1 MERKHKV
8 LLKYLAR
15 LTFEGTEENLKERIR
30 TIAEFLVQ
38 RYPRNAKAF
47 LTQYERSLKE
57 VFSERCA
64 TVMYTGIFR
73 ERWLRELI
81 TAKKFSERRLEKEEH
96 PELLGGFKIRVG
108 DTVWDCSLK
117 GQLSAFKEIFTS

>member
-15 LTFEGTEENLKERIR
+15 LTFEGAEEDLKERIHA
-30 TIAEFLVQ
+30 IAEFLVQ
-38 RYPRNAKAF
+38 RYPRDAKAF

-57 VFSERCA
+57 VFSERYA
-64 TVMYTGIFR
+64 TVMYAGIFQ
-73 ERWLRELI
+73 ERWLRD
-81 TAKKFSERRLEKEEH
+81 FSEAEHLTERRLEEKKC
-96 PELLGGFKIRVG
+96 PELLGGFKIRGG

-117 GQLSAFKEIFTS
+117 GQLNALKETFTP

>member
-15 LTFEGTEENLKERIR
+15 LTFEGAEEDLKERIHA
-30 TIAEFLVQ
+30 IAEFLVQ
-38 RYPRNAKAF
+38 RYPRDAKAF

-57 VFSERCA
+57 VFAERYA
-64 TVMYTGIFR
+64 TVMYAGIFR
-73 ERWLRELI
+73 EQWLRDLLEAERL
-81 TAKKFSERRLEKEEH
+81 TERRLEKEEY
-96 PELLGGFKIRVG
+96 PELLGGFKIRIG

-117 GQLSAFKEIFTS
+117 GQLSAFKETFTS

>member
-8 LLKYLAR
+8 LLKHLAR
-15 LTFEGTEENLKERIR
+15 LTFEGSEEELKERIR
-30 TIAEFLVQ
+30 AVAEFLVQ
-38 RYPRNAKAF
+38 QYPRDAKAF

-57 VFSERCA
+57 VFSERYA
-64 TVMYTGIFR
+64 TVMYAGIFR
-73 ERWLRELI
+73 EQWLRDLFETRQL
-81 TAKKFSERRLEKEEH
+81 AERRLEKEER

-117 GQLSAFKEIFTS
+117 GQLNALKETFTP

>member
-15 LTFEGTEENLKERIR
+15 LTFEGAEEDLKERIHA
-30 TIAEFLVQ
+30 IAEFLVQ
-38 RYPRNAKAF
+38 RYPRDAKAF

-57 VFSERCA
+57 VFSERYA
-64 TVMYTGIFR
+64 TVMYAGIFR
-73 ERWLRELI
+73 EQWLRDLLEAERL
-81 TAKKFSERRLEKEEH
+81 TERRLEKEEH
-96 PELLGGFKIRVG
+96 PELLGGFKIRIG

-117 GQLSAFKEIFTS
+117 GQLSAFKETFTP

>member
-15 LTFEGTEENLKERIR
+15 LTFEGAEEDLKERIHA
-30 TIAEFLVQ
+30 IAEFLVQ
-38 RYPRNAKAF
+38 RYPRDAKAF

-57 VFSERCA
+57 VFSERYA
-64 TVMYTGIFR
+64 TVMYAGIFR
-73 ERWLRELI
+73 EQWLRDLLEAERL
-81 TAKKFSERRLEKEEH
+81 TERRLEKEEH
-96 PELLGGFKIRVG
+96 PELLGGFKIRIG

-117 GQLSAFKEIFTS
+117 GQLSAFKETFTS

>member
-15 LTFEGTEENLKERIR
+15 LTFEGTEEDLKERIR
-30 TIAEFLVQ
+30 AIAKFLVQ
-38 RYPRNAKAF
+38 RYPRNAKSF
-47 LTQYERSLKE
+47 LKQYEHSLKE
-57 VFSERCA
+57 VFSERYA
-64 TVMYTGIFR
+64 TVIYAGVFR
-73 ERWLRELI
+73 EQWLRELLE
-81 TAKKFSERRLEKEEH
+81 AEHLSERCLEQKEC

-117 GQLSAFKEIFTS
+117 GQLNALKETFTP

>member
-15 LTFEGTEENLKERIR
+15 LTFEGIEEDLKERIR
-30 TIAEFLVQ
+30 AIAEFLVQ
-38 RYPRNAKAF
+38 RYPRDAKAF

-57 VFSERCA
+57 VFSERYA
-64 TVMYTGIFR
+64 TVMYAGIFR
-73 ERWLRELI
+73 EQWLRDLLEAERL
-81 TAKKFSERRLEKEEH
+81 TERRLEKEEH
-96 PELLGGFKIRVG
+96 PELLGGFKIRIG

-117 GQLSAFKEIFTS
+117 GQLSAFKETFTP

>member
-8 LLKYLAR
+8 LLKRLAR
-15 LTFEGTEENLKERIR
+15 LTFEGTEAELRNRIR
-30 TIAEFLVQ
+30 AVVEFLIQ

-47 LTQYERSLKE
+47 LTQYERCLKD
-57 VFSERCA
+57 VYAERYA
-64 TVMYTGIFR
+64 TVVYAGAFR
-73 ERWLRELI
+73 EQWLQELAV
-81 TAKKFSERRLEKEEH
+81 TKRLSDRHWETEEN

-117 GQLSAFKEIFTS
+117 GQLSAFKETFTP

>member
-15 LTFEGTEENLKERIR
+15 LTFEGAEEDFKERIR
-30 TIAEFLVQ
+30 AIAAFLIQ

-47 LTQYERSLKE
+47 LTQYERSLRE
-57 VFSERCA
+57 VFAERYA
-64 TVMYTGIFR
+64 TVTYAGTFR
-73 ERWLRELI
+73 EQWLRDFLE
-81 TAKKFSERRLEKEEH
+81 AKHLTERRPEKEEC

-117 GQLSAFKEIFTS
+117 GQLSAFKETFTS

>member
-15 LTFEGTEENLKERIR
+15 LTFEGAEEDLRERIHA
-30 TIAEFLVQ
+30 IAAFLIQ

-47 LTQYERSLKE
+47 LKQYEHSLKE
-57 VFSERCA
+57 VFSERYA
-64 TVMYTGIFR
+64 TVTYAGTFR
-73 ERWLRELI
+73 EQWLRDFLE
-81 TAKKFSERRLEKEEH
+81 AKHLTERRPEKEKC

-117 GQLSAFKEIFTS
+117 GQLSALKETFTP

>member
-15 LTFEGTEENLKERIR
+15 LTFDGAEADLKERIR
-30 TIAEFLVQ
+30 TVAEFLAQ
-38 RYPRNAKAF
+38 RYPRDAKPF

-57 VFSERCA
+57 VFAERYA
-64 TVMYTGIFR
+64 TVTYVGTFLDQ
-73 ERWLRELI
+73 WLRELSE
-81 TAKKFSERRLEKEEH
+81 TEHLAERRLEKKEC

-117 GQLSAFKEIFTS
+117 GQLSALKETFTP

>member
-8 LLKYLAR
+8 LLRYLAR
-15 LTFEGTEENLKERIR
+15 LTFEGSGEDLKERIR
-30 TIAEFLVQ
+30 AIAEFLIQ
-38 RYPRNAKAF
+38 RYPRDAKTF

-57 VFSERCA
+57 VFAERYA
-64 TVMYTGIFR
+64 TVMYAGIFR
-73 ERWLRELI
+73 EQWLRDLLE
-81 TAKKFSERRLEKEEH
+81 AKHLAERRLEKEER

-117 GQLSAFKEIFTS
+117 GQLSAFKETFTS

>member
-15 LTFEGTEENLKERIR
+15 LTFEGAEEDFKERIHA
-30 TIAEFLVQ
+30 IAEFLVQ
-38 RYPRNAKAF
+38 RYPRDAKAF

-57 VFSERCA
+57 AFSERYA
-64 TVMYTGIFR
+64 TVMYAGTFR
-73 ERWLRELI
+73 EQWLRDFLE
-81 TAKKFSERRLEKEEH
+81 AKHLTERRPEKEEC

-117 GQLSAFKEIFTS
+117 GQLSALKETFTP

>member
-15 LTFEGTEENLKERIR
+15 LTFEGAEEDLKERIHA
-30 TIAEFLVQ
+30 IAEFLVQ
-38 RYPRNAKAF
+38 RCPRDAKAF

-57 VFSERCA
+57 VFSERYA
-64 TVMYTGIFR
+64 TVMYAGIFR
-73 ERWLRELI
+73 EQWLRDLLEAERL
-81 TAKKFSERRLEKEEH
+81 TERRLEKEEH
-96 PELLGGFKIRVG
+96 PELLGGFKIRIG

-117 GQLSAFKEIFTS
+117 GQLSAFKETFTS